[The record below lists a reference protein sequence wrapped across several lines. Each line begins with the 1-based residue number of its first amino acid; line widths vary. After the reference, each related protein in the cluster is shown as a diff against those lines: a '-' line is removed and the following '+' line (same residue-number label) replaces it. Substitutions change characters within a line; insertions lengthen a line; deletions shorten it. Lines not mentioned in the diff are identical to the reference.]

1 LKGNLSQSQLEDTG
15 ALLRQRHWQHQ
26 SQLDFVPVGDFSFY
40 DQVLDMSFLLGNI
53 PARVRQHEGNTLDNY
68 FRVARGRSAQDTAC
82 HCVHAGEMTKWFDT
96 NYHYIVPEFDAPRF
110 FPRCLAPAEA
120 DQTSSGT
127 RRNGETR
134 HHQSRQLSGLGKQ
147 KTHQI
152 NWPCCPSSCLSM
164 HNCWIRWQPK
174 AWSGCRSMSQF

>member
-1 LKGNLSQSQLEDTG
+1 MVTTHNLGFPRIGAKRELKFALEDYWKGNLSQSQLEDTG

-96 NYHYIVPEFDAPRF
+96 NYHYIVPEFDATTL
-110 FPRCLAPAEA
+110 FP
-120 DQTSSGT
+120 
-127 RRNGETR
+127 
-134 HHQSRQLSGLGKQ
+134 
-147 KTHQI
+147 
-152 NWPCCPSSCLSM
+152 
-164 HNCWIRWQPK
+164 
-174 AWSGCRSMSQF
+174 SMSRAC